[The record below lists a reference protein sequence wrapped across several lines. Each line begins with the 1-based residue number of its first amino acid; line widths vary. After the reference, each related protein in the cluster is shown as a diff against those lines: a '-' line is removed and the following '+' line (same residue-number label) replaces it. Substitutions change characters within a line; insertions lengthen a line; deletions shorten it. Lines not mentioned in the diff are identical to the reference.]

1 MSLEEIKQEVKK
13 VAAYLP
19 ECEDF
24 LHCLDEGRVLIIDN
38 INFKTL
44 DERKGSDI
52 DSSSIKRFFTGPQ
65 MKWNENNVKILSD
78 KTVTE
83 MVEVLEDYREKDFS
97 KFNSFFLFILSH
109 GSKDGIC
116 GTDGGKIHPEKI
128 MSMFSADKCPTLA
141 FTPKIFTFLACRGD
155 LDDEGVSIVRDNPS
169 QGDTSSRSLPNISEF
184 LLLYPC
190 APTYTSVRNP
200 KTGSLFI
207 RQLLQT
213 FSNDMHKSSIIDMLR
228 KVNFHLSQ
236 AGILAIEPE
245 TKEKTIITIMPCQDL
260 RLTKK
265 CYFRPYF
272 QNFIKHIRK

>member
-1 MSLEEIKQEVKK
+1 MSLEEIKLEVKE
-13 VAAYLP
+13 VAAYLQ

-38 INFKTL
+38 INFKTSST
-44 DERKGSDI
+44 RTGSEI

-65 MKWNENNVKILSD
+65 MKWNESNVEILSD

-97 KFNSFFLFILSH
+97 NYNSFFLFILSH

-116 GTDGGKIHPEKI
+116 GTDGEKIHPEKI

-141 FTPKIFTFLACRGD
+141 STPKIFTFLACRGE
-155 LDDEGVSIVRDNPS
+155 LDDEGVSIVKDNPS

-190 APTYTSVRNP
+190 APTYTSVRNT

-207 RQLLQT
+207 SQLLET
-213 FSNDMHKSSIIDMLR
+213 FSNEMHKNNIVDMLR

-236 AGILAIEPE
+236 ANISARHLE
-245 TKEKTIITIMPCQDL
+245 TKEITKITIMPCQDL
-260 RLTKK
+260 RLTKNATSDLIFK
-265 CYFRPYF
+265 
-272 QNFIKHIRK
+272 IL